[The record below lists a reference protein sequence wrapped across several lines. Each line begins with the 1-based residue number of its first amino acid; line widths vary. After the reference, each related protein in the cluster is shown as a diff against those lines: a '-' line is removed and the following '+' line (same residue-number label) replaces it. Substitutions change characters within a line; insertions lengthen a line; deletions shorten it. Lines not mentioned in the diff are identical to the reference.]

1 MQNFGISQP
10 GGSTCFGGILGMTE
24 DVSEVLIAAGWEP
37 VWQLVMNRDNTNESG
52 FEDAIVKSISYQGQ
66 LKGV

>member
-1 MQNFGISQP
+1 MLWR
-10 GGSTCFGGILGMTE
+10 ILVVTE

-52 FEDAIVKSISYQGQ
+52 FEESAIVTSISYQGQ